1 MHENGPLSPRSMG
14 ENWGRLALS
23 SGIGGLAGVF
33 ISFIVNCTLAEISI
47 SPFFSLVRAKQYFGV
62 LFIIVGCVMIWRLT
76 QKPSQDSDRKRN
88 YLLALGIW
96 VTASGFLCFMLEK
109 DWFVG
114 LGWHMKIPM
123 YSILGVAVCFALAF
137 SLIDLINYTLS
148 LCKDSSSPL
157 ISSPLQFYLLT
168 SLSVLMGLLFGLIFG
183 LMDIE
188 DSSRYQIRLALM
200 REETWCYPI
209 GKAQAGFGMGGLGG
223 LGNEWVRTGDWRKA
237 PDEFEDEI

>member
-1 MHENGPLSPRSMG
+1 MG

-23 SGIGGLAGVF
+23 GGVGGFSGVF

-47 SPFFSLVRAKQYFGV
+47 SPFFSLVRDMQYFGV
-62 LFIIVGCVMIWRLT
+62 LFIVVGCVMIWRLS
-76 QKPSQDSDRKRN
+76 QKPQDSDRKRN

-114 LGWHMKIPM
+114 LGWHTKIPM

-137 SLIDLINYTLS
+137 SLIDLINYLLS
-148 LCKDSSSPL
+148 LCQDSPSPF
-157 ISSPLQFYLLT
+157 ISTPLQFYLLT
-168 SLSVLMGLLFGLIFG
+168 SISVLMGLLFGLIFG

-209 GKAQAGFGMGGLGG
+209 GK
-223 LGNEWVRTGDWRKA
+223 E
-237 PDEFEDEI
+237 